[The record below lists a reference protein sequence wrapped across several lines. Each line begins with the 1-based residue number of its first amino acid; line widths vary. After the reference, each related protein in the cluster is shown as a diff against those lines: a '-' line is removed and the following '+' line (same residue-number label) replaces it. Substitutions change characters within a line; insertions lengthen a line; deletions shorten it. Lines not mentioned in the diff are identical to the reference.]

1 MADPLGHTR
10 ARRAAL
16 VSGLAL
22 LLGGTALATA
32 PAALAQ
38 VQQAVALTSISV
50 QGNERIDS
58 ETVLSYLP
66 LSVGDSVDP
75 QKLDV
80 ALKALFRT
88 DLFSDV
94 KLDLNGSVLVIRV
107 VENPVINQ
115 VLFEGNSNLKTDKLQ
130 DEVQIIREACSPGP
144 RSRRT
149 SDGSSSCI
157 AVPGESRQ
165 Q

>member
-1 MADPLGHTR
+1 MADPLSHPR

-22 LLGGTALATA
+22 LLGGTVLATA
-32 PAALAQ
+32 PAAIAQ
-38 VQQAVALTSISV
+38 VQQSVVLTGISV

-58 ETVLSYLP
+58 ETILSYLP

-75 QKLDV
+75 PRLDA
-80 ALKALFRT
+80 ALKTLFRT

-94 KLDLNGSVLVIRV
+94 KLDLNGSNLVVRV

-115 VLFEGNSNLKTDKLQ
+115 VLFE
-130 DEVQIIREACSPGP
+130 
-144 RSRRT
+144 
-149 SDGSSSCI
+149 
-157 AVPGESRQ
+157 
-165 Q
+165 